1 VTEKV
6 VIGEG
11 PNRMEIYPLRGE
23 TSERQMMVYFP
34 EHKLL
39 YGSDAFQK
47 LPDGKYFY
55 PQTVS
60 EVVAA
65 VERERLVV
73 ETFFMMHMPLTL
85 WQDALKVQ
93 QAAQ

>member
-1 VTEKV
+1 
-6 VIGEG
+6 
-11 PNRMEIYPLRGE
+11 
-23 TSERQMMVYFP
+23 MMVYFP

-60 EVVAA
+60 EVAA
-65 VERERLVV
+65 AWRAN
-73 ETFFMMHMPLTL
+73 TSP
-85 WQDALKVQ
+85 WKSSS
-93 QAAQ
+93 